1 MLNDNYYREREK
13 YDLDTSMKKNPDLSD
28 SDREII
34 KDYLS
39 FKKKTDKISKARGQK
54 IGFNLITFRRFL
66 PMPFKDA
73 TLKNITDSIEA
84 FEEGMT
90 KPQKGREQR
99 PFSANYKNDLVTN
112 LKGFL
117 IWASGKNEGRI
128 KHINLETEDV
138 RDYVTAPKG
147 KDFTE
152 VLNPQE
158 VLTEGDVMTMLKAA
172 PSERNRTAM
181 FLTYES
187 GCRIGEVTTLKWSD
201 IVFERKGEEGKE
213 VDTAKLYVTD
223 HKKKKKR
230 YVRLTMCVPDLI
242 NHKNISHAAE
252 SDHIFMDDG
261 QPMTY
266 AQMNR
271 MFKYMAGKSGITK
284 PVTPHCFRH
293 ARATELIR
301 QGYSAEI
308 IKAMLWNNLDT
319 KMFKIYVALVEGD
332 IDAEVFK
339 KKGIKV
345 MLEER
350 EEKREKNHEPIPC
363 PECHTSNPFDS
374 GYCRKCGHALSD
386 KAKSAVQAEA
396 ALAMKDLSDEDAE
409 ALINNPKVKA
419 LILNLVTGVK
429 SKV

>member
-1 MLNDNYYREREK
+1 
-13 YDLDTSMKKNPDLSD
+13 
-28 SDREII
+28 
-34 KDYLS
+34 
-39 FKKKTDKISKARGQK
+39 
-54 IGFNLITFRRFL
+54 
-66 PMPFKDA
+66 
-73 TLKNITDSIEA
+73 
-84 FEEGMT
+84 
-90 KPQKGREQR
+90 
-99 PFSANYKNDLVTN
+99 
-112 LKGFL
+112 
-117 IWASGKNEGRI
+117 
-128 KHINLETEDV
+128 
-138 RDYVTAPKG
+138 
-147 KDFTE
+147 
-152 VLNPQE
+152 
-158 VLTEGDVMTMLKAA
+158 MLKAA

-242 NHKNISHAAE
+242 THKNISHAAE
-252 SDHIFMDDG
+252 TDFVFMDEG

-271 MFKYMAGKSGITK
+271 MFKYMAVKSGITK

-301 QGYSAEI
+301 QGYDAEI

-319 KMFKIYVALVEGD
+319 KMFKIYVALVEDD

-350 EEKREKNHEPIPC
+350 EEKRKANCEPIPC
-363 PECHTSNPFDS
+363 PECHTVNAFDS
-374 GYCRKCGHALSD
+374 GFCRKCGHALSD
-386 KAKSAVQAEA
+386 KAKSEVQTEVEQAK
-396 ALAMKDLSDEDAE
+396 KDISDEDVDV
-409 ALINNPKVKA
+409 LLKNPKVKEY
-419 LILNLVTGVK
+419 ILNLVKGNV
-429 SKV
+429 